1 MDTEFASL
9 REKERLK
16 RLEEQIE
23 DMLSNGRS
31 LGQLIKEVD
40 WHTFSDTKL
49 ETIQVLLD
57 IKDEQPFKDNKRLQK
72 LISQYAIE
80 RDGMVILKP

>member
-1 MDTEFASL
+1 
-9 REKERLK
+9 
-16 RLEEQIE
+16 
-23 DMLSNGRS
+23 MLANGRS

-40 WHTFSDTKL
+40 WPTFSDTKI

-57 IKDEQPFKDNKRLQK
+57 IKNKQPFKDNKRLQK
-72 LISQYAIE
+72 LISHYAIE